1 MFRNFGALEIGLIL
15 VIVIL
20 VFGAGKLPQVGEA
33 LGKSIRGFKRS
44 MRGDDEEKTE
54 VKPEVKITPA
64 SSEKPAKG

>member
-44 MRGDDEEKTE
+44 MRSEDEEKTE
-54 VKPEVKITPA
+54 VKITPV
-64 SSEKPAKG
+64 SNEKPAKG